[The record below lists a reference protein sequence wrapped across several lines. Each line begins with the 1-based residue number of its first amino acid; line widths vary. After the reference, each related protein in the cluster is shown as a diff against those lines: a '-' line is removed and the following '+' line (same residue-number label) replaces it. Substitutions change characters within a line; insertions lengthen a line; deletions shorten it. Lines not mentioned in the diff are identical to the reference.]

1 MFGNARTR
9 RVAAI
14 ALGTLLVA
22 AGCGGGSSGG
32 SGGGS
37 GPTSG
42 PITLTMWYWGQQEA
56 AGLSKFVSQSAAAY
70 HKLHPNITVVE
81 DNTSDGQQYWDALTA
96 MRKRLEGWAEQGII
110 LRDAESGLVDFP
122 SRRDGREV
130 FLCWRLGEDR
140 VGFWHPPETGF
151 SGRRPL

>member
-1 MFGNARTR
+1 MADREFSVEEANEQLPSLAEALQEIQEARETILAGAEHIR
-9 RVAAI
+9 RSASSD
-14 ALGTLLVA
+14 
-22 AGCGGGSSGG
+22 GGGGIS
-32 SGGGS
+32 
-37 GPTSG
+37 
-42 PITLTMWYWGQQEA
+42 
-56 AGLSKFVSQSAAAY
+56 
-70 HKLHPNITVVE
+70 
-81 DNTSDGQQYWDALTA
+81 QQYWDALTA
-96 MRKRLEGWAEQGII
+96 MRKRLEGLAEQGII